1 VTVTET
7 GNEGHSNPASWKPAG
22 NPWLIAV
29 AVTLAA
35 FMEVLDTTIVNV
47 ALPHIAG
54 TLSVSYDEAT
64 WALTSYL
71 VANSIVLPISA
82 FFGRLL
88 GRKRYFVICIFAFT
102 ACSFLCGI
110 SDNLIELIIFRI
122 LQGFFG
128 GGLQPNQ
135 QSIILDTFP
144 PAQRGRAFSLT
155 AIATVVAPVLG
166 PTLGGWITDS
176 FSWRWVFFI
185 NIPVGLLTAFAVM
198 SLVED
203 PPWVKK
209 QTKVSID
216 YIGISLITLTFASF
230 QIMLD
235 RGEDADWFSSD
246 FIITFAALA
255 AVGGAVAVGWLLY
268 AAKPVVD
275 IRVLKDRNF
284 AVGCAAIACFA
295 MILYGSAIL
304 IPQLAQQHLG
314 YTATLAGL
322 VLSPGALGIILL
334 IPLVGLLMPHVQ
346 TRYLLG
352 IGFFLMGCG
361 LLYSR
366 NLAPDIDFWH
376 LVGIRA
382 SQAIPLAFLFV
393 PASVLA
399 YQTVPQNLQGD
410 AAALFTMFRNVA
422 GSVGISLSTA
432 LITSRT
438 QTHMGYL
445 STHLSQSD
453 SVFRSTLS
461 QFVHAIQGLGTAT
474 GNATQVALGRAYQT
488 LIAQAGLLAYMDVF
502 LYCALLAFAFVPF
515 TFLFSPV
522 KKAGGPG
529 GH

>member
-1 VTVTET
+1 MSE
-7 GNEGHSNPASWKPAG
+7 WRPAG

-54 TLSVSYDEAT
+54 TLSVSYDQAT
-64 WALTSYL
+64 WALTAYL
-71 VANSIVLPISA
+71 VSNSIVLPISA

-88 GRKRYFVICIFAFT
+88 GRKRYFLICIIAFT

-110 SDNLIELIIFRI
+110 ANNLAELIVFRV

-135 QSIILDTFP
+135 QAIILDTFP
-144 PAQRGRAFSLT
+144 AAQRGRAFSLT

-166 PTLGGWITDS
+166 PTIGGWITDS

-209 QTKVSID
+209 KSKVSID
-216 YIGISLITLTFASF
+216 YIGISLIVLAFASF

-235 RGEDADWFSSD
+235 RGEDADWFASD
-246 FIITFAALA
+246 FIRTFAALA
-255 AVGGAVAVGWLLY
+255 AVGLAAAVAWLLY
-268 AAKPVVD
+268 APKPVID
-275 IRVLKDRNF
+275 LRVLKDRNF
-284 AVGCAAIACFA
+284 AVGCGAIACFA
-295 MILYGSAIL
+295 VILYGSAIL

-322 VLSPGALGIILL
+322 VLSPGALVIIFF

-352 IGFFLMGCG
+352 CGFFLMGCG

-366 NLAPDIDFWH
+366 SIAPDIGFFH
-376 LVGIRA
+376 LVTLRA
-382 SQAIPLAFLFV
+382 AQAAPLALLFV

-399 YQTVPQNLQGD
+399 YQTVPQKLQGD

-432 LITSRT
+432 AIVSRT
-438 QTHMGYL
+438 QIHMAYL
-445 STHLSQSD
+445 SEHLSQSD
-453 SVFRSTLS
+453 STFRNTLA
-461 QFVHAIQGLGTAT
+461 QLTAAIKGLGNSA
-474 GNATQVALGRAYQT
+474 GEAAQAALGQTYQ
-488 LIAQAGLLAYMDVF
+488 LLVAQAGLLAYMDVF

-515 TFLFSPV
+515 TFLFSPI
-522 KKAGGPG
+522 KKAGGAG
-529 GH
+529 AH

>member
-1 VTVTET
+1 VTGQATA
-7 GNEGHSNPASWKPAG
+7 GNHGDWKPAG

-54 TLSVSYDEAT
+54 TLSVSYDQAT

-82 FFGRLL
+82 FFARLL

-110 SDNLIELIIFRI
+110 SDNLFELIVFRI

-185 NIPVGLLTAFAVM
+185 NVPVGLLTAFAVM
-198 SLVED
+198 TLVED

-209 QTKVSID
+209 ESKVSID
-216 YIGISLITLTFASF
+216 YVGISLITLTFAAF

-235 RGEDADWFSSD
+235 RGEDADWFASD
-246 FIITFAALA
+246 FVRICAGVA
-255 AVGGAVAVGWLLY
+255 AVGAAVAVGWLLY
-268 AAKPVVD
+268 ARKPVVD

-284 AVGCAAIACFA
+284 AVGCCAIACFA

-322 VLSPGALGIILL
+322 VLSPGALAIIFL
-334 IPLVGLLMPHVQ
+334 IPLVSLAMPHVQ

-366 NLAPDIDFWH
+366 NIAADIDFNH
-376 LVGIRA
+376 LVWLRA
-382 SQAIPLAFLFV
+382 VQAMPLAFLFV

-399 YQTVPQNLQGD
+399 YQSVPQKLQGD

-432 LITSRT
+432 LVTSRT
-438 QTHMGYL
+438 QSHMAYL
-445 STHLSQSD
+445 SSHLSRSD
-453 SVFRSTLS
+453 STFRNTLS
-461 QFVHAIQGLGTAT
+461 QLTHAIQNLGTIT
-474 GNATQVALGRAYQT
+474 GSAAQTALGRTYQT
-488 LIAQAGLLAYMDVF
+488 LIAQAGLLAYVDVF
-502 LYCALLAFAFVPF
+502 FYCAVLAFAFVPF

-522 KKAGGPG
+522 KKAGGAPG
-529 GH
+529 H

>member
-1 VTVTET
+1 VTGDAAP
-7 GNEGHSNPASWKPAG
+7 GNAEDWKPAG

-110 SDNLIELIIFRI
+110 SDNLLELIIFRVM
-122 LQGFFG
+122 QGFFG

-155 AIATVVAPVLG
+155 AIATIVAPVLG
-166 PTLGGWITDS
+166 PTVGGWITDS

-209 QTKVSID
+209 HSNVSID
-216 YIGISLITLTFASF
+216 YIGISLITLTFGSF

-235 RGEDADWFSSD
+235 RGEDADWFSST
-246 FIITFAALA
+246 FILTFAAIA
-255 AVGGAVAVGWLLY
+255 AVSATVAVGWLLY
-268 AAKPVVD
+268 VAKPVVD

-284 AVGCAAIACFA
+284 AVGCCAIACFA
-295 MILYGSAIL
+295 IILYGSAIL
-304 IPQLAQQHLG
+304 VPQLAQQHLG

-322 VLSPGALGIILL
+322 VLSPGALGIILF
-334 IPLVGLLMPHVQ
+334 IPLVGLMMPRMQ
-346 TRYLLG
+346 TRHLLG
-352 IGFFLMGCG
+352 IGFFLLGCG

-366 NLAPDIDFWH
+366 NVATDIDFRH
-376 LVGIRA
+376 LVWIRA
-382 SQAIPLAFLFV
+382 FQAMPLAFLFV

-399 YQTVPQNLQGD
+399 YQTVPQRLQGD
-410 AAALFTMFRNVA
+410 ATALFTMFRNVA
-422 GSVGISLSTA
+422 GSVGISVSTA

-438 QTHMGYL
+438 QTHMSYL
-445 STHLSQSD
+445 SAHLSQSD
-453 SVFRSTLS
+453 SIFRNTLS
-461 QFVHAIQGLGTAT
+461 QLTHAIQNLGTTT
-474 GNATQVALGRAYQT
+474 GNATQTALGQTYQT

-502 LYCALLAFAFVPF
+502 LYCALLAFAFIPF

>member
-1 VTVTET
+1 VSDAIAPPKP
-7 GNEGHSNPASWKPAG
+7 GSDWKPAG

-64 WALTSYL
+64 WTLTSYL
-71 VANSIVLPISA
+71 VANSIVLPISG
-82 FFGRLL
+82 FFARLL
-88 GRKRYFVICIFAFT
+88 GRKRYFMICILAFT
-102 ACSFLCGI
+102 ICSFLCGI
-110 SDNLIELIIFRI
+110 ADNLIQLIIFRV

-166 PTLGGWITDS
+166 PTVGGWITDS

-185 NIPVGLLTAFAVM
+185 NVPVGLLTLFAVY

-209 QTKVSID
+209 QSSVSID
-216 YIGISLITLTFASF
+216 YIGIGLIALTFLAF

-235 RGEDADWFSSD
+235 RGEDADWFNSN
-246 FIITFAALA
+246 FIRSFAAVAVA
-255 AVGGAVAVGWLLY
+255 AGCAAVGWLLY
-268 AAKPVVD
+268 AEKPVVD

-284 AVGCAAIACFA
+284 ALGCCAIAVFA
-295 MILYGSAIL
+295 GILYGSAIL
-304 IPQLAQQHLG
+304 IPQLAQQHLN

-322 VLSPGALGIILL
+322 VLSPGALAIIVL
-334 IPLVGLLMPHVQ
+334 IPMVGLLMPRMQ
-346 TRYLLG
+346 TRYILG

-361 LLYSR
+361 LMVSR
-366 NLAPDIDFWH
+366 NITPDISFDH
-376 LVGIRA
+376 LVLLRA
-382 SQAIPLAFLFV
+382 AQACPLAFLFV

-399 YQTVPQNLQGD
+399 YQTVPQKMQGD

-422 GSVGISLSTA
+422 GSIGISVATA
-432 LITSRT
+432 MIVSRT
-438 QTHMGYL
+438 QTHMAYL
-445 STHLSQSD
+445 GSHLSPSSAQYQYTLQQFTA
-453 SVFRSTLS
+453 SVRS
-461 QFVHAIQGLGTAT
+461 LGTQAGDAAQT
-474 GNATQVALGRAYQT
+474 AVGQLYQQ

-502 LYCALLAFAFVPF
+502 LYCSLIAFAFVPF

-522 KKAGGPG
+522 KKAGGGG

>member
-1 VTVTET
+1 MTDATAPGHE
-7 GNEGHSNPASWKPAG
+7 GNWKPAG

-82 FFGRLL
+82 FFARLL

-110 SDNLIELIIFRI
+110 SNNLYELITFRV

-144 PAQRGRAFSLT
+144 AAQRGRAFSLT

-235 RGEDADWFSSD
+235 RGEDADWFASG
-246 FIITFAALA
+246 FIRTFAALA
-255 AVGGAVAVGWLLY
+255 GVGAAVAVGWLLY

-284 AVGCAAIACFA
+284 AVGSCAIACFA

-322 VLSPGALGIILL
+322 VLSPGALGIIFL
-334 IPLVGLLMPHVQ
+334 IPVIGLVMPHVQ

-366 NLAPDIDFWH
+366 NIAADIDFPH
-376 LVGIRA
+376 LVWLRA
-382 SQAIPLAFLFV
+382 AQAAPLAFLFV

-399 YQTVPQNLQGD
+399 YQTVPQRLQGD

-422 GSVGISLSTA
+422 GSVGISMSTA
-432 LITSRT
+432 LVSSRT
-438 QTHMGYL
+438 QIHMANL
-445 STHLSQSD
+445 STHLSRSD
-453 SVFRSTLS
+453 STFRTSLS
-461 QFVHAIQGLGTAT
+461 QLAHAIQGLGTAT
-474 GNATQVALGRAYQT
+474 GNATQAALGRIYQT

-522 KKAGGPG
+522 KKAGGAPG
-529 GH
+529 H

>member
-1 VTVTET
+1 MSPPPQATD
-7 GNEGHSNPASWKPAG
+7 GNWRPAG

-29 AVTLAA
+29 VVTLAA

-82 FFGRLL
+82 FFGRVI
-88 GRKRYFVICIFAFT
+88 GRKRYFVICIIAFT

-110 SDNLIELIIFRI
+110 ATSLPQLIVFRVA
-122 LQGFFG
+122 QGFFG

-185 NIPVGLLTAFAVM
+185 NVPVGLLTAFGVM
-198 SLVED
+198 ALVED

-209 QTKVSID
+209 TKVSID
-216 YIGISLITLTFASF
+216 YIGISLITLTFACF

-235 RGEDADWFSSD
+235 RGEDEDWFSSPS
-246 FIITFAALA
+246 IRAFAALA
-255 AVGGAVAVGWLLY
+255 AVGAATAVGWLLY
-268 AAKPVVD
+268 APKPVVD
-275 IRVLKDRNF
+275 LRVLKDRNF
-284 AVGCAAIACFA
+284 ALGCCAIGVFA
-295 MILYGSAIL
+295 VVLYGSAVL

-322 VLSPGALGIILL
+322 VLSPGALAIIFL
-334 IPLVGLLMPHVQ
+334 IPLVGLVMPRVQ

-352 IGFFLMGCG
+352 IGFLLMGCG

-366 NLAPDIDFWH
+366 NIAPDVDFSH
-376 LVGIRA
+376 LVVMRA
-382 SQAIPLAFLFV
+382 AQAAPLAFLFV

-399 YQTVPQNLQGD
+399 YQTVPQQLQGD

-422 GSVGISLSTA
+422 GSVGISVSTA

-438 QTHMGYL
+438 QVHMAYL
-445 STHLSQSD
+445 STHLSQSNPNF
-453 SVFRSTLS
+453 SNTLS
-461 QFVHAIQGLGTAT
+461 QLTSAIRNLGTAA
-474 GNATQVALGRAYQT
+474 GDATQVALGRTYQT

-502 LYCALLAFAFVPF
+502 LYCALLAFAYFPF

-522 KKAGGPG
+522 KKPGAATG

>member
-1 VTVTET
+1 VSADADASTD
-7 GNEGHSNPASWKPAG
+7 SNWKPAG

-82 FFGRLL
+82 FLGRLI
-88 GRKRYFVICIFAFT
+88 GRKRYFVICILAFT
-102 ACSFLCGI
+102 VCSFLCGI
-110 SDNLIELIIFRI
+110 SESLPQLVIFRV

-144 PAQRGRAFSLT
+144 PAQRGKAFALT
-155 AIATVVAPVLG
+155 AVATIVAPVLG
-166 PTLGGWITDS
+166 PTIGGWITDS

-185 NIPVGLLTAFAVM
+185 NVPVGVLASLAVI

-203 PPWVKK
+203 PPWVKR
-209 QTKVSID
+209 QTTKGKISID

-235 RGEDADWFSSD
+235 RGEDADWFAST
-246 FIITFAALA
+246 FIRTFGCLA
-255 AVGGAVAVGWLLY
+255 VVGLAVTIGWLLY

-284 AVGCAAIACFA
+284 ALGCAAISTFA
-295 MILYGSAIL
+295 TILYGSAIL
-304 IPQLAQQHLG
+304 VPQLAQQHLG
-314 YTATLAGL
+314 YTALLAGL
-322 VLSPGALGIILL
+322 VLSPGALFVIFL
-334 IPLVGLLMPHVQ
+334 IPLVGLVMPHVQ
-346 TRYLLG
+346 TRFVLG
-352 IGFFLMGCG
+352 TGFFLMGCG

-366 NLAPDIDFWH
+366 SLTPTIDFLH
-376 LVGIRA
+376 LVMIRA
-382 SQAIPLAFLFV
+382 SQAMPLAFLFV

-399 YQTVPQNLQGD
+399 YQTLPRQMQGD
-410 AAALFTMFRNVA
+410 ATALFTMFRNVI
-422 GSVGISLSTA
+422 GSVGISLATA
-432 LITSRT
+432 GITSRT
-438 QTHMGYL
+438 QVHMAYL
-445 STHLSQSD
+445 AQHLSPS
-453 SVFRSTLS
+453 SAVFRNTLA
-461 QFVHAIQGLGTAT
+461 QFTASVR
-474 GNATQVALGRAYQT
+474 GVGIVAGAATQTAMGQLYQT
-488 LIAQAGLLAYMDVF
+488 LIAQASLLAYMDVF
-502 LYCALLAFAFVPF
+502 KYFALLAFAFVPF
-515 TFLFSPV
+515 TFLFSSV

-529 GH
+529 AH